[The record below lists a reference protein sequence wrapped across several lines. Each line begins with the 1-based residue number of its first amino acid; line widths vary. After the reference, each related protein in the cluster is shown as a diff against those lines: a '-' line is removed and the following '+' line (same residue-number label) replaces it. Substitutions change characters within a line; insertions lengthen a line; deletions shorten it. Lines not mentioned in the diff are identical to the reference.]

1 MKLKNTIVSA
11 LSALSIFAM
20 STMNADAVTSI
31 ESTQDAELNYA
42 VESDCKYDNPNYCG
56 NNSLTNGLDS
66 NQTTLFY
73 MYTNKEGHFFIDPL
87 ADFENIIF
95 VGHND
100 FPKYTKNLYHGMRFI
115 GTFTDTSLWELEDL
129 QVVIYE

>member
-1 MKLKNTIVSA
+1 MKLKSTIVSA
-11 LSALSIFAM
+11 LSALAIFAT
-20 STMNADAVTSI
+20 STMNV
-31 ESTQDAELNYA
+31 ESVSFKGAQDAEMKYA

-56 NNSLTNGLDS
+56 NNSLTNGLEA

-73 MYTNKEGHFFIDPL
+73 MYSNKEGHFFLDPL
-87 ADFENIIF
+87 ADIENIIF